1 MKDPK
6 VSRRKEITK
15 IRAEIYEKGTIEWR
29 KCQIQGASKTC
40 LITDFESQF
49 DIKVTHVTQGN
60 DLLTWKRS
68 FEPLSPW
75 CLPNPLPS
83 ACQLLFV
90 EIQRPDGK
98 RSSRFRSAPGTQEA
112 PRRLSQSLRLV
123 SHCTNPCPQLSSEA
137 RPLNCESATTKV
149 LPSSH
154 FSTLGTST
162 LGTSPQEQPAPTS
175 LTVPRLKQSIMK

>member
-1 MKDPK
+1 M
-6 VSRRKEITK
+6 
-15 IRAEIYEKGTIEWR
+15 
-29 KCQIQGASKTC
+29 
-40 LITDFESQF
+40 
-49 DIKVTHVTQGN
+49 THVTQGN

-68 FEPLSPW
+68 FEPLFPW

-175 LTVPRLKQSIMK
+175 SSTPGSRPRADGHPPKSPRAPQPHPPPPPSALATAGGSAEELHSVQPDTGPWLGISSRVP